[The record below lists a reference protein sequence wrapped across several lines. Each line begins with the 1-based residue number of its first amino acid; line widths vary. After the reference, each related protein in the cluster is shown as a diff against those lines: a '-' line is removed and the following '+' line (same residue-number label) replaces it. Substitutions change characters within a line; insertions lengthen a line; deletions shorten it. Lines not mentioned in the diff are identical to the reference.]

1 VINLMFQIIRKFK
14 RSRRAQ
20 DIIDNMVALGIFTI
34 AFLYVVYTA
43 ANSLNPYI
51 ETKEYADVELT
62 AFTAIE
68 KIISDPVYGLVSR
81 DHVVS
86 FDKSVDFLSKEDT
99 SRYPICPLESS
110 DNSYVVLLKQLGLLD
125 IPNKKSLYDVQLI
138 ISSTYT
144 EVNTIAVVRQQD
156 IDDFNY
162 SLPFNPSTGA
172 RYSPN
177 DKYPPHFNTD
187 RAYLADKN
195 YEFLLVDQTNDSEY
209 DHIYID
215 INFNRDFEDEVTN
228 GFYGTVS
235 GVNKSG
241 FVKDQNFT
249 LESKNYIVTDLYK
262 SGEGAEILNIEAAD
276 MILGKRR
283 GYSDIVIAIS
293 RLVLMDE
300 FGSLKEKKIVLIMWE
315 GNRLCS

>member
-1 VINLMFQIIRKFK
+1 MFEILRKFNK
-14 RSRRAQ
+14 SRKGQ

-51 ETKEYADVELT
+51 ETKEYVDVELT
-62 AFTAIE
+62 AFTSIE
-68 KIISDPVYGLVSR
+68 KIISDPVYGVVSR
-81 DHVVS
+81 DHVLS
-86 FDKSVDFLSKEDT
+86 FDKAVDFLSKEDVIK
-99 SRYPICPLESS
+99 YPMCPLESS

-125 IPNKKSLYDVQLI
+125 LANKKSVYDVQII
-138 ISSTYT
+138 ISSTY
-144 EVNTIAVVRQQD
+144 EDINTIATIRQQD

-162 SLPFNPSTGA
+162 SLPLNPSTGLI
-172 RYSPN
+172 YSP
-177 DKYPPHFNTD
+177 DDSYPPHFNTE
-187 RAYLADKN
+187 RSYLGEKN
-195 YEFLLVDQTNDSEY
+195 YEFLIVDQDNNSEY

-215 INFNRDFEDEVTN
+215 INYNRDFQDEVTN
-228 GFYGTVS
+228 GFYGIVS

-241 FVKDQNFT
+241 FIKDQNFT
-249 LESKNYIVTDLYK
+249 LESRNYIITDLYK
-262 SGEGAEILNIEAAD
+262 NGDGAEILNVDAAD

-300 FGSLKEKKIVLIMWE
+300 FGDLKEKKVVLIMWE